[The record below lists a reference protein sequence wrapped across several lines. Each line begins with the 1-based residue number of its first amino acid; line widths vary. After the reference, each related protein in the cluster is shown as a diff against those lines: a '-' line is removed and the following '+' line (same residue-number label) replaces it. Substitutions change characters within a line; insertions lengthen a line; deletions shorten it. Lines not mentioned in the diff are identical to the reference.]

1 MHSLLDLILIYISN
15 IKGETDMSIL
25 KEIRNIHNVL
35 YVLSNQSEE
44 ELIPIILC
52 ILHKYRQQ
60 LISVC
65 NEKDAMLM
73 AINQLKEG
81 VKEEMIAT
89 LEDIKINHDSL
100 SPLLEKTLVSSFTNI
115 LNIPAAKYE
124 SIIDYIAGN
133 HRLLEGLK
141 ENDFIGMLYET
152 MVSEAFS
159 GKNGQFF
166 TPKTIILAMR
176 EILAITIKKMGEKSL
191 SNISVCDPCC
201 GSARFLV
208 YWGALLNEEI
218 SKNMSPA
225 EISQAIKDIY
235 RKCLFG
241 IDVEQKIAS
250 YACINML
257 LHGDGSTNI
266 ENADSLNYY
275 GVFVYWPLLKE
286 FSKEFSEKW
295 DSTVSKYSINIEYEE
310 KARFIE
316 ENKAVVVEIQHYNT
330 SIDIADKKWVTF
342 FKVLDYLFELDKKVG
357 TNIKTLEKI
366 RRLSEEKPLFQ
377 IIKHNWAEKNS
388 SIITGLDA
396 IITNPPF
403 GRGKNLKINFSNPSG
418 ELILP
423 QYKLATMLWIF
434 RATKEQLQKVI
445 DKYGLNIKTDNKKVS
460 EIAEEVRQAI
470 NKEWLTI
477 DDVEDVTSYLDI
489 NDSTTGYTHRIYYDK
504 NNKPM
509 VFKRS
514 LPKQI
519 LFLEQFLRMV
529 KDGGLVFTVIDTGI
543 LSNSDD
549 EYVRNF
555 LFKHAKIHAIVE
567 FPHNAFKA
575 ARTGVKTA
583 IILME
588 KISHDIENNYEIFGA
603 LPNHLGYVLNKQDTP
618 PKKENDLGMVLCD
631 YYKYLG
637 YNRLCS
643 AAHDSEELTEENCTW
658 IKEGFC
664 IYWKEKI
671 EKLHDD
677 DYLLDEEETD
687 NEEESEENMDEE

>member
-1 MHSLLDLILIYISN
+1 
-15 IKGETDMSIL
+15 MSIL

-44 ELIPIILC
+44 ELIPIMLC

-60 LISVC
+60 LITVD
-65 NEKDAMLM
+65 NEKDAMVI
-73 AINQLKEG
+73 AINQLKDG
-81 VKEEMIAT
+81 GKEELTAT
-89 LEDIKINHDSL
+89 LEDIIRRHDSL
-100 SPLLEKTLVSSFTNI
+100 SPLLEKTLKSSLTNI
-115 LNIPAAKYE
+115 MNIPAAKYE
-124 SIIDYIAGN
+124 SIIDYISGN

-141 ENDFIGMLYET
+141 EDDFIGMLYET

-166 TPKTIILAMR
+166 TPKTIILVMR
-176 EILAITIKKMGEKSL
+176 EIMAITKKKMGEKSL

-208 YWGALLNEEI
+208 YWGALLNEEF
-218 SKNMSPA
+218 SKDMSPA
-225 EISQAIKDIY
+225 EVSQTVKDIY
-235 RKCLFG
+235 RKSLFG

-250 YACINML
+250 YACLNML

-275 GVFVYWPLLKE
+275 GIFVYWPLIKE
-286 FSKEFSEKW
+286 FAREFSEKW
-295 DSTVSKYSINIEYEE
+295 NSTERKYSNNIEYEE

-316 ENKAVVVEIQHYNT
+316 ENKAVIIEIQNHCD
-330 SIDIADKKWVTF
+330 SIDISESKWVTF
-342 FKVLDYLFELDKKVG
+342 FKVLDFLFELDKKVG
-357 TNIKTLEKI
+357 TNIKTLERI
-366 RRLSEEKPLFQ
+366 RKLSEEKPIFQ
-377 IIKHNWAEKNS
+377 IIKHNWAKKNS
-388 SIITGLDA
+388 SIMTGLDV

-403 GRGKNLKINFSNPSG
+403 GRGKNLKVNFSNPSG

-423 QYKLATMLWIF
+423 QYKLATTLWIF
-434 RATKEQLQKVI
+434 KATKEQLQKVI
-445 DKYGLNIKTDNKKVS
+445 DKYGLNIKTDKKKVS
-460 EIAEEVRQAI
+460 EIAEEVKQAI

-477 DDVEDVTSYLDI
+477 DDVEDVATYLDI
-489 NDSTTGYTHRIYYDK
+489 TDSTTGDSHRIFYDR

-509 VFKRS
+509 VFKKS
-514 LPKQI
+514 FPKQI

-549 EYVRNF
+549 EYVREF

-575 ARTGVKTA
+575 AKTGVKTA

-588 KISHDIENNYEIFGA
+588 KVSHQTGNNYDIFGA

-618 PKKENDLGMVLCD
+618 PTKENDLGMVLCD

-637 YNRLCS
+637 YDRLCS
-643 AAHDSEELTEENCTW
+643 AACNSEELTEDNCIW
-658 IKEGFC
+658 MKEGFC

-677 DYLLDEEETD
+677 DYYLDDEELDTSTD
-687 NEEESEENMDEE
+687 EESEEDVDEE